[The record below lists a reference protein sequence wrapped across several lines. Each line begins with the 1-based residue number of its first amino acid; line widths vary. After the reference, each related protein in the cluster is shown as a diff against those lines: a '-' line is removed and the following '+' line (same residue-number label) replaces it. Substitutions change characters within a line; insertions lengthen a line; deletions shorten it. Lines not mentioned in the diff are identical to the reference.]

1 MNQDGGTLAAI
12 ASITAAFGTTVLIFR
27 VQRENDMRAKKE
39 RVWLPA
45 ADWLLL
51 AATVASLLLVLVPI
65 SAGYTLRISAS
76 ASAAASVC
84 VAGYI
89 PAILAHY
96 RIVLGS
102 RRSGP
107 RDNPEPLELV
117 WVLVTLLAALAVA
130 AFVFLRA

>member
-27 VQRENDMRAKKE
+27 VQRENDMRAKRE
-39 RVWLPA
+39 RVWLPV

-51 AATVASLLLVLVPI
+51 TATVASLLLVLVPVA
-65 SAGYTLRISAS
+65 AGYNLRVSAA

-117 WVLVTLLAALAVA
+117 WVVLTVVAALATA
-130 AFVFLRA
+130 TFVVLRA